1 MSRPNRPNQK
11 MFQVTAL
18 PQPFVLE
25 QNLGPPCSE
34 NRRACS
40 YMHPGV
46 GSGRLLHRP
55 SPRSRR
61 TRDDSDRDLHTDVM
75 IECFADV
82 PASAAISV
90 FSEDSSFTLQG
101 VHLWLRRIFM
111 GSSQEQ
117 TDILELTFRIAGA
130 LQWHHDL
137 FCYSFRLGLGSSR
150 RCGGLGT
157 HRSISTL

>member
-1 MSRPNRPNQK
+1 
-11 MFQVTAL
+11 
-18 PQPFVLE
+18 
-25 QNLGPPCSE
+25 
-34 NRRACS
+34 
-40 YMHPGV
+40 
-46 GSGRLLHRP
+46 
-55 SPRSRR
+55 
-61 TRDDSDRDLHTDVM
+61 M

-130 LQWHHDL
+130 LQ
-137 FCYSFRLGLGSSR
+137 
-150 RCGGLGT
+150 
-157 HRSISTL
+157 